1 MYLILNKL
9 LLVNWS
15 RVSEHMLAFFI
26 LLKCYKNFVM
36 SLDSVFLLI
45 DIFIHRIILLLMPK
59 EGLILKKIIKFF
71 KLLKRRIDI
80 LNAEAELKFIL
91 ENK

>member
-1 MYLILNKL
+1 M
-9 LLVNWS
+9 
-15 RVSEHMLAFFI
+15 A
-26 LLKCYKNFVM
+26 
-36 SLDSVFLLI
+36 SVFLLI
-45 DIFIHRIILLLMPK
+45 DIFILRVILLLVPK

-80 LNAEAELKFIL
+80 LNAETELKFIL

>member
-1 MYLILNKL
+1 MLGLFFVQLGYKKL
-9 LLVNWS
+9 VIS
-15 RVSEHMLAFFI
+15 I
-26 LLKCYKNFVM
+26 
-36 SLDSVFLLI
+36 DSVFLLI
-45 DIFIHRIILLLMPK
+45 DILILRIILLLMPK

-80 LNAEAELKFIL
+80 RNAETELKFIL

>member
-1 MYLILNKL
+1 MELFNVYY
-9 LLVNWS
+9 
-15 RVSEHMLAFFI
+15 
-26 LLKCYKNFVM
+26 CYKTVVISM
-36 SLDSVFLLI
+36 DSVFLLI
-45 DIFIHRIILLLMPK
+45 DIFICRIILLLMPK
-59 EGLILKKIIKFF
+59 EVLILKKIIKFF

>member
-1 MYLILNKL
+1 M
-9 LLVNWS
+9 
-15 RVSEHMLAFFI
+15 A
-26 LLKCYKNFVM
+26 
-36 SLDSVFLLI
+36 SVFLLI
-45 DIFIHRIILLLMPK
+45 DIFILRILLLLIFE

-80 LNAEAELKFIL
+80 LNAETELKFIL